1 MKSKFLLTL
10 GLISTTMS
18 LSAQT
23 NQQVLDLI
31 NKEVQQNSEAY
42 QQLRKATETIGHRA
56 TGTENG
62 RIAEE
67 YAANLLRSYGY
78 DVSFQEFTF
87 SGWNRKSLD
96 LKINNQSIK
105 AVALAHSP
113 ANVSLSGELIDL
125 GNGLEEDYKKIGDK
139 VKGKIVFAAL
149 GLLDGTPKE
158 IENLH
163 RSEKTALAEKY
174 GAKGIILFNRPAGGI
189 LLTGTASVTGEIIK
203 IPAINISLEDGLKI
217 KEDLLSKGKEIAKI
231 EMKNDVGQMKGRNI
245 IAKKIGSKFPNEK
258 IVLGG
263 HLDSW
268 DLATGAI
275 DNGVGSF
282 SVMDIARTYKKL
294 NLQNDRTIEF
304 VLFMGEEVG
313 LIGSKYYVNQA
324 LKDGSINQIKAMSN
338 MDMTTNPKSYY
349 STMESNL
356 PILTDYA
363 NDVQKVIPD
372 FKLKTF
378 ASVDLHSDHQPFML
392 QGVPIIGLSDSQFT
406 KGALNCY
413 HANCDTF
420 DYVEEIGL
428 KNNVILETYLLYRLS
443 NLKEIPSK
451 RWNEQE
457 IKEALIKGNL
467 ETPLRIS
474 GDWRW

>member
-1 MKSKFLLTL
+1 
-10 GLISTTMS
+10 MS

-23 NQQVLDLI
+23 NQQVLELI

-42 QQLRKATETIGHRA
+42 QQLKKATETIGHRA

-96 LKINNQSIK
+96 LKINNQPIK

-149 GLLDGTPKE
+149 GLLEGTPKE

-217 KEDLLSKGKEIAKI
+217 KEDLSKGKEIAKI

-245 IAKKIGSKFPNEK
+245 IAKIIGSKFPNEK

>member
-42 QQLRKATETIGHRA
+42 QQLKKATETIGHRA

-87 SGWNRKSLD
+87 SGWNRRSLD
-96 LKINNQSIK
+96 LKINNQPIK

-113 ANVSLSGELIDL
+113 ANVSVSGELIDL

-217 KEDLLSKGKEIAKI
+217 KENLSKGKEIAKI

-420 DYVEEIGL
+420 DYVEEVGL

>member
-1 MKSKFLLTL
+1 MKSKFILTL
-10 GLISTTMS
+10 GLITASFN
-18 LSAQT
+18 LLAQT

-31 NKEVQQNSEAY
+31 NNEVQQNSEAY
-42 QQLRKATETIGHRA
+42 QQLKKATETIGHRA

-62 RIAEE
+62 RKAEE
-67 YAANLLRSYGY
+67 YAADLLRSYGY
-78 DVSFQEFTF
+78 EVSFQEFTF

-113 ANVSLSGELIDL
+113 ANVNLSGELIDL

-149 GLLDGTPKE
+149 GLLDETPKE

-189 LLTGTASVTGEIIK
+189 LLTGTASVTGKIIK

-217 KEDLLSKGKEIAKI
+217 KENLTKGKEIAKI
-231 EMKNDVGQMKGRNI
+231 KMKNDVGQMKGRNI
-245 IAKKIGSKFPNEK
+245 IAKKIGSQFPNEK

-313 LIGSKYYVNQA
+313 LVGSKYYVNQA

-443 NLKEIPSK
+443 NLKDIPSK

-467 ETPLRIS
+467 ETPLRVS

>member
-42 QQLRKATETIGHRA
+42 QQLKKATETIGHRA

-113 ANVSLSGELIDL
+113 ANVNLSGELIDL

-217 KEDLLSKGKEIAKI
+217 KENLSKGKEIAKI

-282 SVMDIARTYKKL
+282 SVMDIARTFKKL

-356 PILTDYA
+356 SILTDYA

-420 DYVEEIGL
+420 DYVEEVGL

-451 RWNEQE
+451 RWSEQE
-457 IKEALIKGNL
+457 VKEALIKGNL

>member
-42 QQLRKATETIGHRA
+42 QQLKKATETIGHRA

-96 LKINNQSIK
+96 LKINNQPIK

-113 ANVSLSGELIDL
+113 ANVSVSGELIDL

-217 KEDLLSKGKEIAKI
+217 KENLSKGKEIAKI

-268 DLATGAI
+268 DLATGSI

-282 SVMDIARTYKKL
+282 SVMDIARTFKKL

-420 DYVEEIGL
+420 DYVEEVGL

>member
-1 MKSKFLLTL
+1 MKSKFILTL
-10 GLISTTMS
+10 GLITASFN
-18 LSAQT
+18 LLAQT

-31 NKEVQQNSEAY
+31 NNEVQQNSEAY
-42 QQLRKATETIGHRA
+42 QQLKKATETIGHRA

-62 RIAEE
+62 RKAEE
-67 YAANLLRSYGY
+67 YAADLLRSYGY
-78 DVSFQEFTF
+78 EVSFQEFTF

-113 ANVSLSGELIDL
+113 ANVNLSGELIDL
-125 GNGLEEDYKKIGDK
+125 GNGLEEDYKKNADK

-149 GLLDGTPKE
+149 GLLDETPNE

-189 LLTGTASVTGEIIK
+189 LLTGTASVTGKIIK

-217 KEDLLSKGKEIAKI
+217 KENLTKGKEIAKI
-231 EMKNDVGQMKGRNI
+231 KMKNDVGQMKGRNI
-245 IAKKIGSKFPNEK
+245 IAKKIGSQFPNEK

-313 LIGSKYYVNQA
+313 LVGSKHYVNQA

-356 PILTDYA
+356 SILTDYA

-392 QGVPIIGLSDSQFT
+392 QGLPIIGLSDSQFT

-420 DYVEEIGL
+420 DYVEEVGL

-443 NLKEIPSK
+443 NLKDIPSK

-467 ETPLRIS
+467 ETPLRVS

>member
-1 MKSKFLLTL
+1 MKSKIILTACF
-10 GLISTTMS
+10 ISSTML

-23 NQQVLDLI
+23 NQEILNLI
-31 NKEVQQNSEAY
+31 NNEVEVNSEAY
-42 QQLRKATETIGHRA
+42 SQLKKATETIGHRA

-62 RIAEE
+62 RKAEE

-78 DVSFQEFTF
+78 DVSFQEFSF
-87 SGWNRKSLD
+87 NGWNRKSLN
-96 LKINNQSIK
+96 LKINNQPIK

-113 ANVSLSGELIDL
+113 ANVKLSGELIDL
-125 GNGLEEDYKKIGDK
+125 GNGLEDDYKQLGDK
-139 VKGKIVFAAL
+139 VKGKVVFAAL
-149 GLLDGTPKE
+149 GLLEGTPKE

-189 LLTGTASVTGEIIK
+189 LLTGTASVTGDIIK

-217 KEDLLSKGKEIAKI
+217 KEQLTKGKEVAKI

-245 IAKKIGSKFPNEK
+245 IVRKIGSKFPKEK

-282 SVMDIARTYKKL
+282 SVIDIARTYKKL
-294 NLQNDRTIEF
+294 NLQNERTLEF

-313 LIGSKYYVNQA
+313 LLGSKHYVEQA
-324 LKDGSINQIKAMSN
+324 IKDGSINQIKAMSN

-349 STMESNL
+349 STMDANL
-356 PILTDYA
+356 DVLNEYA
-363 NDVQKVIPD
+363 NDVQKLIPD
-372 FKLKTF
+372 FKLNAF
-378 ASVDLHSDHQPFML
+378 SSVDLHSDHQPFML

-443 NLKEIPSK
+443 NLNDLPAK
-451 RWNEQE
+451 RWTEEE
-457 IKEALIKGNL
+457 IKTNLIKGNL

>member
-10 GLISTTMS
+10 GLISTIMS

-31 NKEVQQNSEAY
+31 NKEVKQNSEAY
-42 QQLRKATETIGHRA
+42 QQLKKATETIGHRA

-87 SGWNRKSLD
+87 SGWNRRSLD
-96 LKINNQSIK
+96 LKINNQPIK

-113 ANVSLSGELIDL
+113 ENVSLSGELIDL

-217 KEDLLSKGKEIAKI
+217 KENLSKGKEIAKI

-313 LIGSKYYVNQA
+313 LIGSKYYVNRA

-457 IKEALIKGNL
+457 VKEALIKGNL

>member
-42 QQLRKATETIGHRA
+42 QQLKKATETIGHRA
-56 TGTENG
+56 TGIENG

-96 LKINNQSIK
+96 LKINNQPIK

-217 KEDLLSKGKEIAKI
+217 KENLSKGKEIAKI

-420 DYVEEIGL
+420 DYVEEVGL

-451 RWNEQE
+451 RWSEQE
-457 IKEALIKGNL
+457 VKEALIKGNL

>member
-1 MKSKFLLTL
+1 
-10 GLISTTMS
+10 MS

-31 NKEVQQNSEAY
+31 NKEVKQNSEAY
-42 QQLRKATETIGHRA
+42 QQLKKATETIGHRA

-87 SGWNRKSLD
+87 SGWNRRSLD
-96 LKINNQSIK
+96 LKINNQPIK

-113 ANVSLSGELIDL
+113 ENVSLSGELIDL

-158 IENLH
+158 TENLH

-217 KEDLLSKGKEIAKI
+217 KENLSKGKEIAKI

-282 SVMDIARTYKKL
+282 SVMDTARTYKKL

-420 DYVEEIGL
+420 DNVEEIGL

-457 IKEALIKGNL
+457 VKEALIKGNL

>member
-457 IKEALIKGNL
+457 VKEALIKGNL

>member
-1 MKSKFLLTL
+1 MKSKLLFTL
-10 GLISTTMS
+10 GLISTTIS

-23 NQQVLDLI
+23 NEQVLSLI
-31 NKEVQQNSEAY
+31 NNEVQQNSEAY
-42 QQLRKATETIGHRA
+42 QQLKKATETIGHRA

-62 RIAEE
+62 KKAEE

-96 LKINNQSIK
+96 LKINNQPIK

-113 ANVSLSGELIDL
+113 ANVKLSGELIDL
-125 GNGLEEDYKKIGDK
+125 GNGLEQDYKKIGDK

-149 GLLDGTPKE
+149 GLLDGTSKE

-189 LLTGTASVTGEIIK
+189 LLTGTASVTGDIIK

-217 KEDLLSKGKEIAKI
+217 KENLLKGKEIAKI

-282 SVMDIARTYKKL
+282 SVIDIARTYKKL
-294 NLQNDRTIEF
+294 NLENDRTIEF

-313 LIGSKYYVNQA
+313 LVGSKYYVNQA

-356 PILTDYA
+356 PILSNYA
-363 NDVQKVIPD
+363 KDVQKVIPD

-392 QGVPIIGLSDSQFT
+392 QGVPIIGLSDSQFA

-428 KNNVILETYLLYRLS
+428 KNNVILETYLLYQLS

-451 RWNEQE
+451 HWNEQE

>member
-1 MKSKFLLTL
+1 
-10 GLISTTMS
+10 MS

-23 NQQVLDLI
+23 NQQVLELI

-42 QQLRKATETIGHRA
+42 QQLKKATETIGHRA

-96 LKINNQSIK
+96 LKINNQPIK

-139 VKGKIVFAAL
+139 VKGKIVFATL

-217 KEDLLSKGKEIAKI
+217 KENLSKGKEIAKI

-313 LIGSKYYVNQA
+313 LIGSKHYVNQA

-457 IKEALIKGNL
+457 VKEALIKGNL

>member
-1 MKSKFLLTL
+1 MC
-10 GLISTTMS
+10 

-42 QQLRKATETIGHRA
+42 QQLKKATETIGHRA

-96 LKINNQSIK
+96 LKINNQPIK

-125 GNGLEEDYKKIGDK
+125 ANGLEDDYKKIGDK

-217 KEDLLSKGKEIAKI
+217 KENLSKGKEIAKI

-324 LKDGSINQIKAMSN
+324 LKDGSINQIKVMSN

>member
-1 MKSKFLLTL
+1 MKSKIILTACF
-10 GLISTTMS
+10 ISSTML

-23 NQQVLDLI
+23 NQEILNLI
-31 NKEVQQNSEAY
+31 NNEVEVNSEAY
-42 QQLRKATETIGHRA
+42 SQLKKATETIGHRA

-62 RIAEE
+62 RKAEE

-78 DVSFQEFTF
+78 DVSFQEFSF
-87 SGWNRKSLD
+87 NGWNRKSLN
-96 LKINNQSIK
+96 LKINNQPIK

-113 ANVSLSGELIDL
+113 ANVKLSGELIDL
-125 GNGLEEDYKKIGDK
+125 GNGLEDDYKQLGDK

-149 GLLDGTPKE
+149 GLLEGTPKE

-189 LLTGTASVTGEIIK
+189 LLTGTASVTGDIIK

-217 KEDLLSKGKEIAKI
+217 KEQLTRGKEVAKI

-245 IAKKIGSKFPNEK
+245 IARKIGSKFPKEK

-282 SVMDIARTYKKL
+282 SVIDIARTYKKL
-294 NLQNDRTIEF
+294 NLQNDRTLEF

-313 LIGSKYYVNQA
+313 LLGSKHYVEQA
-324 LKDGSINQIKAMSN
+324 IKDGSINQIKAMSN

-349 STMESNL
+349 STMDANL
-356 PILTDYA
+356 DVLNEYA
-363 NDVQKVIPD
+363 NDVQKLIPD
-372 FKLKTF
+372 FKLNAF
-378 ASVDLHSDHQPFML
+378 SSVDLHSDHQPFML

-443 NLKEIPSK
+443 NLNDLPAK
-451 RWNEQE
+451 RWTEEE
-457 IKEALIKGNL
+457 IKTNLIKGNL

>member
-1 MKSKFLLTL
+1 MKSIFLLTL

-42 QQLRKATETIGHRA
+42 QQLKKATETIGHRA

-87 SGWNRKSLD
+87 SGWNRKNLD
-96 LKINNQSIK
+96 LKINNQPIK

-113 ANVSLSGELIDL
+113 ANVNLSGELIDL

-217 KEDLLSKGKEIAKI
+217 KENLSKVKEIVEI

-245 IAKKIGSKFPNEK
+245 IARKIGSKFPKEK

-313 LIGSKYYVNQA
+313 LVGSKYYVNQA

-338 MDMTTNPKSYY
+338 MDMTTNPKSFY

-356 PILTDYA
+356 SILTDYA

-420 DYVEEIGL
+420 DYVEEVGL

>member
-1 MKSKFLLTL
+1 MKSKIILTACF
-10 GLISTTMS
+10 ISSTML

-23 NQQVLDLI
+23 NQEILNLI
-31 NKEVQQNSEAY
+31 NNEVEVNSEAY
-42 QQLRKATETIGHRA
+42 SQLKKATETIGHRA

-62 RIAEE
+62 RKAEE

-87 SGWNRKSLD
+87 NGWNRKSLN
-96 LKINNQSIK
+96 LKINNQPIK

-113 ANVSLSGELIDL
+113 ANVKLSGELIDL
-125 GNGLEEDYKKIGDK
+125 GNGLEDDYKQLGDK

-149 GLLDGTPKE
+149 GLLEGTPKE

-189 LLTGTASVTGEIIK
+189 LLTGTASVTGDIIK

-217 KEDLLSKGKEIAKI
+217 KEQLTRGKEVAKI

-245 IAKKIGSKFPNEK
+245 IARKIGSKFPKEK

-282 SVMDIARTYKKL
+282 SVIDIARTYKKL
-294 NLQNDRTIEF
+294 NLQNDRTLEF

-313 LIGSKYYVNQA
+313 LLGSKHYVEQA
-324 LKDGSINQIKAMSN
+324 IKDGSINQIKAMSN

-349 STMESNL
+349 STMDANL
-356 PILTDYA
+356 DVLNEYA
-363 NDVQKVIPD
+363 NDVQKLIPD
-372 FKLKTF
+372 FKLNAF
-378 ASVDLHSDHQPFML
+378 SSVDLHSDHQPFML

-443 NLKEIPSK
+443 NLNDLPAK
-451 RWNEQE
+451 RWTEEE
-457 IKEALIKGNL
+457 IKTNLIKGNL

>member
-1 MKSKFLLTL
+1 MKSKIILTACF
-10 GLISTTMS
+10 ISSTML

-23 NQQVLDLI
+23 NQEILNLI
-31 NKEVQQNSEAY
+31 NNEVEVNSEAY
-42 QQLRKATETIGHRA
+42 SQLKKATETIGHRA

-62 RIAEE
+62 RKAEE

-78 DVSFQEFTF
+78 DVSFQEFSF
-87 SGWNRKSLD
+87 NGWNRKSLN
-96 LKINNQSIK
+96 LKINNQPIK

-113 ANVSLSGELIDL
+113 ANVKLSGELIDL
-125 GNGLEEDYKKIGDK
+125 GNGLEDDYKQLGDK

-149 GLLDGTPKE
+149 GLLEGTPKE

-189 LLTGTASVTGEIIK
+189 LLTGTASVTGDIIK

-217 KEDLLSKGKEIAKI
+217 KEQLTKGKEVAKI

-245 IAKKIGSKFPNEK
+245 IARKIGSKFPKEK

-282 SVMDIARTYKKL
+282 SVIDIARTYKKL
-294 NLQNDRTIEF
+294 KLQNDRTLEF

-313 LIGSKYYVNQA
+313 LLGSKHYVEQA
-324 LKDGSINQIKAMSN
+324 IKDGSINQIKAMSN
-338 MDMTTNPKSYY
+338 MDMTTNPKAYY
-349 STMESNL
+349 STMDANL
-356 PILTDYA
+356 NVLNEYA
-363 NDVQKVIPD
+363 NDVQKLIPD
-372 FKLKTF
+372 FKLNAF
-378 ASVDLHSDHQPFML
+378 SSVDLHSDHQPFML

-443 NLKEIPSK
+443 NLNDLPAK
-451 RWNEQE
+451 RWTEEE
-457 IKEALIKGNL
+457 IKMNLIKGNL

>member
-42 QQLRKATETIGHRA
+42 QQLKKATETIGHRA

-96 LKINNQSIK
+96 LKINNQPIK

-113 ANVSLSGELIDL
+113 ANVSVSGELIDL

-217 KEDLLSKGKEIAKI
+217 KENLSKGKEIAKI

-457 IKEALIKGNL
+457 VKEALIKGNL

>member
-1 MKSKFLLTL
+1 MKSKFILTL
-10 GLISTTMS
+10 GLITASFN
-18 LSAQT
+18 LLAQT

-31 NKEVQQNSEAY
+31 NNEVQQNSEAY
-42 QQLRKATETIGHRA
+42 QQLKKATETIGHRA

-62 RIAEE
+62 RKAEE
-67 YAANLLRSYGY
+67 YAADLLRSYGY
-78 DVSFQEFTF
+78 EVSFQEFTF

-113 ANVSLSGELIDL
+113 ANVNLSGELIDL
-125 GNGLEEDYKKIGDK
+125 GNGLEEDYKKNADK

-149 GLLDGTPKE
+149 GLLDETPKE

-217 KEDLLSKGKEIAKI
+217 KENLTKGKEIAKI
-231 EMKNDVGQMKGRNI
+231 KMKNDVGQMKGRNI
-245 IAKKIGSKFPNEK
+245 IAKKVGSQLPNEK

-313 LIGSKYYVNQA
+313 LVGSKHYVNQA

-420 DYVEEIGL
+420 DYVEEVGL

-443 NLKEIPSK
+443 NLKDIPSK

>member
-42 QQLRKATETIGHRA
+42 QQLKKATETIGHRA

-87 SGWNRKSLD
+87 SGWNRRSLD
-96 LKINNQSIK
+96 LKINNQPIK

-113 ANVSLSGELIDL
+113 ENVSLSGELIDL

-217 KEDLLSKGKEIAKI
+217 KENLSKGKEIAKI

-245 IAKKIGSKFPNEK
+245 IAKIIGSKFPNEK

-324 LKDGSINQIKAMSN
+324 LKDGSINQIKTMSN

-457 IKEALIKGNL
+457 VKEALIKGNL

>member
-1 MKSKFLLTL
+1 MKSKFILTL
-10 GLISTTMS
+10 GLITASFN
-18 LSAQT
+18 LLAQT

-31 NKEVQQNSEAY
+31 NNEVQQNSEAY
-42 QQLRKATETIGHRA
+42 QQLKKATETIGHRA

-62 RIAEE
+62 RKAEE
-67 YAANLLRSYGY
+67 YAADLLRSYGY
-78 DVSFQEFTF
+78 EVSFQEFTF

-96 LKINNQSIK
+96 LKINNQPIK

-149 GLLDGTPKE
+149 GLLDETPKE

-217 KEDLLSKGKEIAKI
+217 KEDLSKGKEIAKI

-392 QGVPIIGLSDSQFT
+392 QGLPIIGLSDSQFT

-420 DYVEEIGL
+420 DYVEEVGL

-443 NLKEIPSK
+443 NLKDIPSK

-467 ETPLRIS
+467 ETPLRVS

>member
-1 MKSKFLLTL
+1 MKSKLLFSL
-10 GLISTTMS
+10 GLITATMS

-23 NQQVLDLI
+23 NEQILTLI
-31 NKEVQQNSEAY
+31 NNEVKQNSEAY
-42 QQLRKATETIGHRA
+42 QQLKKATETIGHRA

-62 RIAEE
+62 KKAEE

-78 DVSFQEFTF
+78 DVVFQEFTF
-87 SGWNRKSLD
+87 NGWNRKSLD
-96 LKINNQSIK
+96 LKVNHQSIE

-113 ANVSLSGELIDL
+113 AKVKLSGELIDL
-125 GNGLEEDYKKIGDK
+125 GNGLQDDYKQIGDQ

-149 GLLDGTPKE
+149 GLLEGTPKE
-158 IENLH
+158 VENLH

-174 GAKGIILFNRPAGGI
+174 GAKGIILFNRAPGEI

-203 IPAINISLEDGLKI
+203 IPALNISLEAGLKI
-217 KEDLLSKGKEIAKI
+217 KENLKKGKEVAKI

-245 IAKKIGSKFPNEK
+245 IATKIGTKYPDEK

-282 SVMDIARTYKKL
+282 SVIDVARTFKKL
-294 NLQNDRTIEF
+294 QLKNERTIEF

-313 LIGSKYYVNQA
+313 LIGSKHYVNQA
-324 LKDGSINQIKAMSN
+324 MKDGSIHQIKVMSN

-349 STMESNL
+349 STMESSL
-356 PILTDYA
+356 PILSAYA
-363 NDVQKVIPD
+363 KDVQKVIPD
-372 FKLKTF
+372 FKSSTYV
-378 ASVDLHSDHQPFML
+378 SIGLHSDHQPFML
-392 QGVPIIGLSDSQFT
+392 QGVPIIGLSDSKFT
-406 KGALNCY
+406 KGALDCY

-420 DYVEEIGL
+420 DYVEEVGL
-428 KNNVILETYLLYRLS
+428 KNNVILETYLLYQLS
-443 NLKEIPSK
+443 NLDQIPSNH
-451 RWNEQE
+451 WSELE

-467 ETPLRIS
+467 KTPLRIS

>member
-1 MKSKFLLTL
+1 MKSKFILTL
-10 GLISTTMS
+10 GLITASFN

-31 NKEVQQNSEAY
+31 NNEVQQNSEAY
-42 QQLRKATETIGHRA
+42 QQLKKATETIGHRA

-62 RIAEE
+62 RKAEE
-67 YAANLLRSYGY
+67 YAADLLRSYGY
-78 DVSFQEFTF
+78 EVSFQEFTF

-113 ANVSLSGELIDL
+113 ANVNLSGELIDL

-217 KEDLLSKGKEIAKI
+217 KENLSKGKEIAKI

-245 IAKKIGSKFPNEK
+245 IAKKIGSQFPNEK

-313 LIGSKYYVNQA
+313 LVGSKHYVNQA

-356 PILTDYA
+356 SILTDYA

-392 QGVPIIGLSDSQFT
+392 QGLPIIGLSDSQFT

-420 DYVEEIGL
+420 DYVEEVGL

-443 NLKEIPSK
+443 NLKDIPSK

-467 ETPLRIS
+467 ETPLRVS

>member
-42 QQLRKATETIGHRA
+42 QQLKKATETIGHRA

-113 ANVSLSGELIDL
+113 ANVNLSGELIDL

-217 KEDLLSKGKEIAKI
+217 KENLSKGKEIAKI

-245 IAKKIGSKFPNEK
+245 IAKKIGSQFPNEK

-356 PILTDYA
+356 SILTDYA

-420 DYVEEIGL
+420 DYVEEVGL

-451 RWNEQE
+451 RWSEQE
-457 IKEALIKGNL
+457 VKEALIKGNL

>member
-1 MKSKFLLTL
+1 MKSKFILTL
-10 GLISTTMS
+10 GLITASFN

-31 NKEVQQNSEAY
+31 NNEVQQNSEAY
-42 QQLRKATETIGHRA
+42 QQLKKATETIGHRA

-62 RIAEE
+62 RKAEE
-67 YAANLLRSYGY
+67 YAADLLRSYGY
-78 DVSFQEFTF
+78 EVSFQEFTF

-96 LKINNQSIK
+96 LKINNQPIK

-113 ANVSLSGELIDL
+113 ANVNLSGELIDL

-149 GLLDGTPKE
+149 GLLDETPKE

-189 LLTGTASVTGEIIK
+189 LLTGTASVTGKIIK

-217 KEDLLSKGKEIAKI
+217 KENLTKGKEIAKI
-231 EMKNDVGQMKGRNI
+231 KMKNDVGQMKGRNI
-245 IAKKIGSKFPNEK
+245 IAKKIGSQFPNEK

-313 LIGSKYYVNQA
+313 LVGSKHYVNQA

-356 PILTDYA
+356 SILTDYA

-392 QGVPIIGLSDSQFT
+392 QGLPIIGLSDSQFT

-420 DYVEEIGL
+420 DYVEEVGL

-443 NLKEIPSK
+443 NLKDIPSK

-467 ETPLRIS
+467 ETPLRVS

>member
-42 QQLRKATETIGHRA
+42 QQLKKATETIGHRA

-87 SGWNRKSLD
+87 SGWNRRSLD
-96 LKINNQSIK
+96 LKINNQPIK

-174 GAKGIILFNRPAGGI
+174 GAKGIILFNRPAGVI

-217 KEDLLSKGKEIAKI
+217 KENLSKGKEIAKI

-245 IAKKIGSKFPNEK
+245 IAKIIGSKFPNEK

-324 LKDGSINQIKAMSN
+324 LKDGSINQIKTMSN

-457 IKEALIKGNL
+457 VKEALIKGNL

>member
-42 QQLRKATETIGHRA
+42 QQLKKATETIGHRA

-96 LKINNQSIK
+96 LKINNQPIK

-113 ANVSLSGELIDL
+113 ENVSLSGELIDL

-189 LLTGTASVTGEIIK
+189 LLTGTASVTGKIIK

-217 KEDLLSKGKEIAKI
+217 KENLTKGKEIAKI
-231 EMKNDVGQMKGRNI
+231 KMKNDVGQMKGRNI
-245 IAKKIGSKFPNEK
+245 IAKKIGSQFPNEK

-313 LIGSKYYVNQA
+313 LVGSKHYVNQA

-356 PILTDYA
+356 SILTDYA

-392 QGVPIIGLSDSQFT
+392 QGLPIIGLSDSQFT

-420 DYVEEIGL
+420 DYVEEVGL

-443 NLKEIPSK
+443 NLKDIPSK

-467 ETPLRIS
+467 ETPLRVS

>member
-1 MKSKFLLTL
+1 MKSKIILTACF
-10 GLISTTMS
+10 ISSTML

-23 NQQVLDLI
+23 NQEILNLI
-31 NKEVQQNSEAY
+31 NNEVEVNSEAY
-42 QQLRKATETIGHRA
+42 SQLKKATETIGHRA

-62 RIAEE
+62 RKAEE

-78 DVSFQEFTF
+78 DVSFQEFSF
-87 SGWNRKSLD
+87 NGWNRKSLN
-96 LKINNQSIK
+96 LKINNQLIK

-113 ANVSLSGELIDL
+113 ANVKLSGELIDL
-125 GNGLEEDYKKIGDK
+125 GNGLEDDYKQLGDK
-139 VKGKIVFAAL
+139 VKGKVVFAAL
-149 GLLDGTPKE
+149 GLLEGTPKE

-189 LLTGTASVTGEIIK
+189 LLTGTASVTGDIIK

-217 KEDLLSKGKEIAKI
+217 KEQLTRGKEVAKI

-245 IAKKIGSKFPNEK
+245 IARKIGSKFPKEK

-282 SVMDIARTYKKL
+282 SVIDIARTYKKL
-294 NLQNDRTIEF
+294 NLQNDRTLEF

-313 LIGSKYYVNQA
+313 LLGSKHYVEQA
-324 LKDGSINQIKAMSN
+324 IKDGSINQIKAMSN

-349 STMESNL
+349 STMDANL
-356 PILTDYA
+356 DVLNEYA
-363 NDVQKVIPD
+363 NDVQKLIPD
-372 FKLKTF
+372 FKLNAF
-378 ASVDLHSDHQPFML
+378 SSVDLHSDHQPFML

-443 NLKEIPSK
+443 NLNDLPAK
-451 RWNEQE
+451 RWTEEE
-457 IKEALIKGNL
+457 IKTNLIKGNL

>member
-1 MKSKFLLTL
+1 MKSKIILTACF
-10 GLISTTMS
+10 ISSTML

-23 NQQVLDLI
+23 NQEILNLI
-31 NKEVQQNSEAY
+31 NNEVEVNSEAY
-42 QQLRKATETIGHRA
+42 SQLKKATETIGHRA

-62 RIAEE
+62 RKAEE

-78 DVSFQEFTF
+78 DVSFQEFSF
-87 SGWNRKSLD
+87 NGWNRKSLN
-96 LKINNQSIK
+96 LKINNQPIK

-113 ANVSLSGELIDL
+113 ANVKLSGELIDL
-125 GNGLEEDYKKIGDK
+125 GNGLEDDYKQLGDK

-149 GLLDGTPKE
+149 GLLEGTPKE

-189 LLTGTASVTGEIIK
+189 LLTGTASVTGDIIK

-217 KEDLLSKGKEIAKI
+217 KEQLTKGKEVAKI

-245 IAKKIGSKFPNEK
+245 IARKIGSKFPKEK

-282 SVMDIARTYKKL
+282 SVIDIARTYKKL
-294 NLQNDRTIEF
+294 NLQNERTLEF

-313 LIGSKYYVNQA
+313 LLGSKHYVEQA
-324 LKDGSINQIKAMSN
+324 IKDGSINQIKAMSN

-349 STMESNL
+349 STMDANL
-356 PILTDYA
+356 NVLNEYA
-363 NDVQKVIPD
+363 KDVQKLIPD
-372 FKLKTF
+372 FKLNAF
-378 ASVDLHSDHQPFML
+378 SSVDLHSDHQPFML

-443 NLKEIPSK
+443 NLNDLPAK
-451 RWNEQE
+451 RWTEEE
-457 IKEALIKGNL
+457 IKTNLIKGNL

>member
-42 QQLRKATETIGHRA
+42 QQLKKATETIGHRA

-96 LKINNQSIK
+96 LKINNQPIK

-149 GLLDGTPKE
+149 GLLEGTPKE

-217 KEDLLSKGKEIAKI
+217 KENLSKGKEIAKI

-258 IVLGG
+258 IILGG

>member
-42 QQLRKATETIGHRA
+42 QQLKKATETIGHRA

-87 SGWNRKSLD
+87 SGWNRRSLD
-96 LKINNQSIK
+96 LKINNQPIK

-113 ANVSLSGELIDL
+113 ANVSLSGEMIDL

-217 KEDLLSKGKEIAKI
+217 KENLSKGKEIAKI

-457 IKEALIKGNL
+457 VKEALIKGNL

>member
-1 MKSKFLLTL
+1 
-10 GLISTTMS
+10 MS

-42 QQLRKATETIGHRA
+42 QQLKKATETIGHRA

-96 LKINNQSIK
+96 LKINNQPIK

-217 KEDLLSKGKEIAKI
+217 KENLSKGKEIAKI

>member
-1 MKSKFLLTL
+1 MKSKFILTL
-10 GLISTTMS
+10 GLITASFN
-18 LSAQT
+18 LLAQT

-31 NKEVQQNSEAY
+31 NNEVQQNSEAY
-42 QQLRKATETIGHRA
+42 QQLKKATETIGHRA

-62 RIAEE
+62 RKAEE
-67 YAANLLRSYGY
+67 YAADLLRSYGY
-78 DVSFQEFTF
+78 EVSFQEFTF

-113 ANVSLSGELIDL
+113 ANVNLSGELIDL

-149 GLLDGTPKE
+149 GLLDETPKE

-189 LLTGTASVTGEIIK
+189 LLTGTASVTGKIIK

-217 KEDLLSKGKEIAKI
+217 KENLTKGKEIAKI
-231 EMKNDVGQMKGRNI
+231 KMKNDVGQMKGRNI
-245 IAKKIGSKFPNEK
+245 IAKKIGSQFPNEK

-356 PILTDYA
+356 SILTDYA

-392 QGVPIIGLSDSQFT
+392 QGLPIIGLSDSQFT

-420 DYVEEIGL
+420 DYVEEVGL

-443 NLKEIPSK
+443 NLKDIPSK

-467 ETPLRIS
+467 ETPLRVS

>member
-10 GLISTTMS
+10 GLISTTMC

-23 NQQVLDLI
+23 NQQVLELI

-42 QQLRKATETIGHRA
+42 QQLKKATETIGHRA

-96 LKINNQSIK
+96 LKINNQPIK

-139 VKGKIVFAAL
+139 VKGKIVFATL

-217 KEDLLSKGKEIAKI
+217 KENLSKGKEIAKI

-258 IVLGG
+258 IILGG

-324 LKDGSINQIKAMSN
+324 LKDGSINQIKTMSN

-457 IKEALIKGNL
+457 VKEALIKGNL

>member
-1 MKSKFLLTL
+1 
-10 GLISTTMS
+10 MS

-23 NQQVLDLI
+23 NQQVLELI

-42 QQLRKATETIGHRA
+42 QQLKKATETIGHRA

-149 GLLDGTPKE
+149 GLLEGTPKE

-217 KEDLLSKGKEIAKI
+217 KENLSKGKEIAKI

-363 NDVQKVIPD
+363 NDVQKVITD

>member
-1 MKSKFLLTL
+1 
-10 GLISTTMS
+10 MS

-42 QQLRKATETIGHRA
+42 QQLKKATETIGHRA

-96 LKINNQSIK
+96 LKINNQPIK

-113 ANVSLSGELIDL
+113 ANVSVSGELIDL

-217 KEDLLSKGKEIAKI
+217 KEDLSKGKEIAKI

-457 IKEALIKGNL
+457 VKEALIKGNL

>member
-42 QQLRKATETIGHRA
+42 QQLKKATETIGHRA

-96 LKINNQSIK
+96 LKINNQPIK

-113 ANVSLSGELIDL
+113 ANVNLSGELIDL
-125 GNGLEEDYKKIGDK
+125 GNGFEEDYKKIGDK

-217 KEDLLSKGKEIAKI
+217 KENLSKGKEIAKI

-245 IAKKIGSKFPNEK
+245 IAKKIGSKILDEK

-313 LIGSKYYVNQA
+313 LVGSKYYVNQA
-324 LKDGSINQIKAMSN
+324 LKDGSINQIKSMSN

-451 RWNEQE
+451 R
-457 IKEALIKGNL
+457 
-467 ETPLRIS
+467 
-474 GDWRW
+474 